1 MVKNPYRISK
11 EFHDKTDNF
20 IRDEIDDFYIKYI
33 DHIGGVENFTDLD
46 SIDIRH
52 MYIARYLEYKDGTID
67 YRDN

>member
-1 MVKNPYRISK
+1 VINPYKISN
-11 EFHDKTDNF
+11 EFHNKTDNF

-33 DHIGGVENFTDLD
+33 DHIGGVENFTELD

-52 MYIARYLEYKDGTID
+52 MYIARYLEYKNIDTD